1 MHFRKKGLERISN
14 LGWQKWKPWVLHRC
28 GGSISFPSPDTQ
40 VFISFYF
47 DLCILSTGYRSC
59 DCSMALC
66 PCCGCMKQIS
76 HRSFP
81 PSDHIV
87 QITNLGSAFQ
97 ELRSSSFILAFDKC
111 KWYSDTP
118 VLSARSSNVL
128 LVQLS
133 AKNAKDPSK
142 RVQNEFLHEV
152 VDTWWNWS
160 LASGNPHFNHFIP
173 KFRHTDRQGIS
184 NTGQWNASEINAF
197 LMHLNAFYCLQN
209 IPRKVLKYYHYPC
222 QLYVSHLWHWQS
234 MTKPSKT
241 SFKHVQ
247 TGWNNRVH
255 QIRAYELTLNWH

>member
-1 MHFRKKGLERISN
+1 MISPVHGSSFLSHALLCIPMPSFEETWFSDYDWWWEHFIPLTRHSS
-14 LGWQKWKPWVLHRC
+14 V
-28 GGSISFPSPDTQ
+28 
-40 VFISFYF
+40 YF

-97 ELRSSSFILAFDKC
+97 ELRSSSFILVFDKC

-133 AKNAKDPSK
+133 AKNTKDPSK

-152 VDTWWNWS
+152 VDTLWNWS
-160 LASGNPHFNHFIP
+160 LASGNPHFNTL
-173 KFRHTDRQGIS
+173 HTKIS
-184 NTGQWNASEINAF
+184 
-197 LMHLNAFYCLQN
+197 
-209 IPRKVLKYYHYPC
+209 P
-222 QLYVSHLWHWQS
+222 HWQAGYI
-234 MTKPSKT
+234 
-241 SFKHVQ
+241 KH
-247 TGWNNRVH
+247 WPMEC
-255 QIRAYELTLNWH
+255 IRN